1 VQLLHLCL
9 VERYLI
15 CCIYMFMQL
24 LFFLLIVIYS
34 LYFLV
39 NDFVVFSTSIYMPM
53 IGFFEHIFQ
62 ALLVFSLL
70 LLVFTVCLHY
80 YFSDV

>member
-1 VQLLHLCL
+1 
-9 VERYLI
+9 
-15 CCIYMFMQL
+15 
-24 LFFLLIVIYS
+24 VIYS